1 MISLKIID
9 VKDFMSK
16 LLISDTF
23 NKFLLSEAT
32 ITTGNTFIIDGHLN
46 KDFYTTEELE
56 ENNLTDQTMSTWEA
70 LKPFCFELI
79 KGKKTPLHFKI
90 VFLLSSNNVI
100 KLLEQSSISLS
111 PNDVNGLFLNIKY
124 SNNTLQ
130 CITGTSLKLFT
141 LDKSIENEWDS
152 MIQKFFK
159 SHEIPFETI

>member
-23 NKFLLSEAT
+23 NKFLLSEAI
-32 ITTGNTFIIDGHLN
+32 ITTGNTFTIDGHLN
-46 KDFYTTEELE
+46 KEFYSTEELE
-56 ENNLTDQTMSTWEA
+56 EYNLTEQNISSWEA
-70 LKPFCFELI
+70 LKPFCLELI

-100 KLLEQSSISLS
+100 KLLEQSGMSLS
-111 PNDVNGLFLNIKY
+111 PQDVNGLFLNIKY
-124 SNNTLQ
+124 ANNTLH

-159 SHEIPFETI
+159 SHEIAFETI